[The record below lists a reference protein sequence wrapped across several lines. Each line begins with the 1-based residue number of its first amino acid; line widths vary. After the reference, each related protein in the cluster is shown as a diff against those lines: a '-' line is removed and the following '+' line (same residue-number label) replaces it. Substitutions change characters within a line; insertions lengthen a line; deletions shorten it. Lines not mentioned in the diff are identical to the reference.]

1 MQTGKV
7 TTFPIILVG
16 SAYWAGLVDWLR
28 ATMNADGKIS
38 PSDLDLIHVTDDPE
52 EVVLILRDAEL
63 ARTAGLPPVAG
74 TIPVDLSLSD
84 GT

>member
-1 MQTGKV
+1 M
-7 TTFPIILVG
+7 G

-38 PSDLDLIHVTDDPE
+38 PSDLDLIHITDHPE
-52 EVVLILRDAEL
+52 EVVSILRDAEL
-63 ARTAGLPPVAG
+63 ARTTGLGPVEGSVPA
-74 TIPVDLSLSD
+74 DRSLSD